1 MTTTFITERLD
12 ELEANLPA
20 VPARVVRLQ
29 RAIAGAACDQTA
41 AVMTAV
47 ATSTRTVLAA
57 TRTSGRTVTGQARA
71 AADDVVLSARGGARQ
86 VTGQG
91 RAQGRR
97 IAATASRE
105 TTQLLD
111 SAIDTVEDDATVG
124 GPGAGTPY
132 EQWTKAQ
139 LLERARQLDVEGAY
153 KLNKRQLVKA
163 LRSADRQPAPSWA
176 GIVFRL
182 DPCRHPTRIQHSS
195 RSGAVIG
202 VGSRSSV
209 PVARPG
215 NHAAA
220 AELPLGST
228 CVDRADQVS
237 AVPIDESRRLVGL

>member
-71 AADDVVLSARGGARQ
+71 AADDVVSSARGGARQ
-86 VTGQG
+86 VTGQA

-163 LRSADRQPAPSWA
+163 LRS
-176 GIVFRL
+176 
-182 DPCRHPTRIQHSS
+182 T
-195 RSGAVIG
+195 
-202 VGSRSSV
+202 
-209 PVARPG
+209 
-215 NHAAA
+215 
-220 AELPLGST
+220 
-228 CVDRADQVS
+228 
-237 AVPIDESRRLVGL
+237 

>member
-1 MTTTFITERLD
+1 MTTTTFITERLD

-41 AVMTAV
+41 AVATAV
-47 ATSTRTVLAA
+47 ATSTRTVLDAA
-57 TRTSGRTVTGQARA
+57 RISGRTVTGQARA
-71 AADDVVLSARGGARQ
+71 AADDVVSSARGGARQ
-86 VTGQG
+86 VTGQA

-97 IAATASRE
+97 IASTASRE

-111 SAIDTVEDDATVG
+111 SAIDTVEDVDDATVG

-163 LRSADRQPAPSWA
+163 LRSA
-176 GIVFRL
+176 
-182 DPCRHPTRIQHSS
+182 
-195 RSGAVIG
+195 
-202 VGSRSSV
+202 
-209 PVARPG
+209 
-215 NHAAA
+215 
-220 AELPLGST
+220 
-228 CVDRADQVS
+228 
-237 AVPIDESRRLVGL
+237 